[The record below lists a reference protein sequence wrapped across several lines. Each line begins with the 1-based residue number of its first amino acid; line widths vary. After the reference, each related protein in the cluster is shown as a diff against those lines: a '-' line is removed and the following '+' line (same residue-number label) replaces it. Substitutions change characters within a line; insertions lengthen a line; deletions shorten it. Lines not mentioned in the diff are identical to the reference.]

1 MAGASSEPVVA
12 DAPTAAA
19 PHARTELSLVRRAY
33 LPSPLEEAPGP
44 GRIYAFARLRASI
57 CVGAILFDLAFYFAL
72 RGYPAFDPAALTW
85 FVGIAVPLLALSGSL
100 SWFVLRRKGRWFMPL
115 NLVCITCEMGTSVM
129 WIQLTGS
136 VSSYFLIVIPIF
148 MAAYRLYGTY
158 RLGFAAYVIGALL
171 HLVAVLL
178 EEFGVLRPASLFVTD
193 PGAIYSSQL
202 FRISA
207 LISLQ
212 MVFNA
217 AFMITNLVSRSL
229 RDKDRDLDMAQRN
242 LDRAVAAVQPGRLS
256 SQILDGKYRL
266 GELLGR
272 GGMGEVYQAERI
284 DGGGEVAVK
293 VLYAHLCAPDDLVR
307 FRREAAIAA
316 KLPVQHI
323 ARVYDVGHSAEGGHH
338 YLVMELLRGEDLG
351 TLLRRRG
358 MLTSDELLPIVDQ
371 LATGLA
377 SAHALG
383 IVHRDLKPQNIFLV
397 GSTGTPQVKLLDF
410 GVARFLE
417 GGELTQSAMLIG
429 SPGYLAPEQA
439 SSEYGEVGPRADV
452 FALGTIIYRALTGQ
466 SAFAARNA
474 AIAVYEVVHNEP
486 APPSD
491 VNTELPS
498 DVDAVIAIALAKKPA
513 QRYATPIE
521 LARDLRRAFADGLDS
536 DVRSRAKSA
545 RREPVVGDKP
555 LATTGVAE

>member
-1 MAGASSEPVVA
+1 MPGRSSEEVVA

-19 PHARTELSLVRRAY
+19 PHTRTQISLVRRAY
-33 LPSPLEEAPGP
+33 WPSPLEEAPGP
-44 GRIYAFARLRASI
+44 GRIYAFARLRTGI
-57 CVGAILFDLAFYFAL
+57 CIGAILFDLAFYFAL
-72 RGYPAFDPAALTW
+72 RNYPAFNPQVVAW
-85 FVGIAVPLLALSGSL
+85 FVGIAVPLLALSASL
-100 SWFVLRRKGRWFMPL
+100 SWFVLRRQGRWFWPL
-115 NLVCITCEMGTSVM
+115 NLVCITCEMATAVM

-136 VSSYFLIVIPIF
+136 VSSYFLMTIPIF
-148 MAAYRLYGTY
+148 MAGYRLYGTY
-158 RLGFAAYVIGALL
+158 RLGFAAYVIGASL
-171 HLVAVLL
+171 HLCAVLL

-212 MVFNA
+212 MIFNA

-229 RDKDRDLDMAQRN
+229 RDKDRDLDLAQRN

-256 SQILDGKYRL
+256 SQVLDGKYRL

-272 GGMGEVYQAERI
+272 GGMGEVYQAERL

-293 VLYAHLCAPDDLVR
+293 VLYAHLCSPEDLLR
-307 FRREAAIAA
+307 FRREAAIAE
-316 KLPVQHI
+316 KLPTQHI
-323 ARVYDVGHSAEGGHH
+323 ARVHDVGHSAEGGHH

-351 TLLRRRG
+351 TLLRRRSLLPSG
-358 MLTSDELLPIVDQ
+358 ELLPIIDQ
-371 LATGLA
+371 LAAGLA

-397 GSTGTPQVKLLDF
+397 GNPPQVKLLDF
-410 GVARFLE
+410 GIARFLE

-466 SAFAARNA
+466 SAFAARNP

-491 VNTELPS
+491 VNRELPA
-498 DVDAVIAIALAKKPA
+498 DVDVVLAIALAKKPA
-513 QRYATPIE
+513 ERYATTTE
-521 LARDLRRAFADGLDS
+521 LARDLRRAFTEGVDN
-536 DVRSRAKSA
+536 DVRSRARQA
-545 RREPVVGDKP
+545 RREPVVGDQP
-555 LATTGVAE
+555 FTPTGVAE

>member
-1 MAGASSEPVVA
+1 MPGKPSEQVVA

-19 PHARTELSLVRRAY
+19 PHTRTEVSLVRRAY
-33 LPSPLEEAPGP
+33 WPSPLEEAPGP
-44 GRIYAFARLRASI
+44 GRIYAFARLRTSI
-57 CVGAILFDLAFYFAL
+57 CVGAILFDLAFYFAM
-72 RGYPAFDPAALTW
+72 RNYPAFDPHVIAW

-115 NLVCITCEMGTSVM
+115 NIVCITCEMTTCVM

-136 VSSYFLIVIPIF
+136 VSSYFLMTIPVF
-148 MAAYRLYGTY
+148 LAAYRLYGTY
-158 RLGFAAYVIGALL
+158 RLGLAAYLIGASL
-171 HLVAVLL
+171 HVCAVLL

-202 FRISA
+202 FRMSA
-207 LISLQ
+207 LVSLQ
-212 MVFNA
+212 MIFNA
-217 AFMITNLVSRSL
+217 SFMITNLVSRSL
-229 RDKDRDLDMAQRN
+229 RDKDRDLDLAQRN

-272 GGMGEVYQAERI
+272 GGMGEVYQAERL

-293 VLYAHLCAPDDLVR
+293 VLYAHLCGPDDLVR

-316 KLPVQHI
+316 KLPAQHI
-323 ARVYDVGHSAEGGHH
+323 ARVYDVGHEAEGGHH
-338 YLVMELLRGEDLG
+338 YLAMELLRGEDLG

-358 MLTSDELLPIVDQ
+358 MLPSAELLPIVEQ
-371 LATGLA
+371 LAAGLA

-397 GSTGTPQVKLLDF
+397 GSASPPQVKLLDF

-452 FALGTIIYRALTGQ
+452 FALGTIIYRAVTGQ
-466 SAFAARNA
+466 SAFAARNP

-491 VNTELPS
+491 VNSQLPA
-498 DVDAVIAIALAKKPA
+498 DVDAVLAIALAKKPA
-513 QRYATPIE
+513 QRYATPTE
-521 LARDLRRAFADGLDS
+521 LARDLRLAFTTGLDT
-536 DVRSRAKSA
+536 DVRSRARQA
-545 RREPVVGDKP
+545 RREPVVSDEP
-555 LATTGVAE
+555 LATSGIAK